1 MLSASLLVGSLL
13 AGVLTFLAPC
23 TFPLIPAYIGFI
35 TGDGKLTKI
44 QTIRNGALFVV
55 GFMGVFVT
63 LGVFASSLS
72 NLFNPDTRLLISR
85 IAGALILI
93 WGLEMIGIFKHKIF
107 QTTWTPS
114 IKGLKAGT
122 PQSSVLLGV
131 LLGIGWTPCIGP
143 ILGTILT
150 FLINKGTVL
159 DGAILMFVFSIGLA
173 IPFLLTAILLAHSRQ
188 VLQKVENSTPII
200 RIISGLFLV
209 FIGIL
214 FITNTL
220 EVLGRFIFNTLQFLN
235 YDRILDYL

>member
-1 MLSASLLVGSLL
+1 MLSISLLVGSLV

-107 QTTWTPS
+107 QTAWTPR

-131 LLGIGWTPCIGP
+131 LLGIGWTPCVGP

-150 FLINKGTVL
+150 FLINTGTVA

-173 IPFLLTAILLAHSRQ
+173 IPFLLTAILLAHGRQ

>member
-1 MLSASLLVGSLL
+1 MLSSSLLIGSLV

-35 TGDGKLTKI
+35 TGDGKLTKL
-44 QTIRNGALFVV
+44 QTIRNGLLFVV
-55 GFMGVFVT
+55 GFMGVFVV
-63 LGVFASSLS
+63 LGVFASSLAS
-72 NLFNPDTRLLISR
+72 LFTSQARLIISR
-85 IAGALILI
+85 IAGILILI

-107 QTTWTPS
+107 QTTWTPR

-122 PQSSVLLGV
+122 VQSSILLGI
-131 LLGIGWTPCIGP
+131 LLGIGWTPCVGP

-150 FLINKGTVL
+150 FLINQGTVL

-173 IPFLLTAILLAHSRQ
+173 IPFLITAILLAQGRAI
-188 VLQKVENSTPII
+188 LQKIEKLTSII
-200 RIISGLFLV
+200 RIVSGLFLV
-209 FIGIL
+209 LIGIL
-214 FITNTL
+214 FITNSL

>member
-1 MLSASLLVGSLL
+1 MLSASLLIGSFI
-13 AGVLTFLAPC
+13 AGMLTFLAPC

-55 GFMGVFVT
+55 GFMGVFIT

-93 WGLEMIGIFKHKIF
+93 WGLEMLGVFRHKIF

-131 LLGIGWTPCIGP
+131 LLGIGWTPCVGP
-143 ILGTILT
+143 ILGTIIT

-173 IPFLLTAILLAHSRQ
+173 IPFLLTAILLAHGRQ

-220 EVLGRFIFNTLQFLN
+220 EVLGSFIFNTLQLLN

>member
-1 MLSASLLVGSLL
+1 MLSTSLLVGSFI

-35 TGDGKLTKI
+35 TGDGKLTRL
-44 QTIRNGALFVV
+44 QTIRNGGLFVL
-55 GFMGVFVT
+55 GFMVIFIT
-63 LGVFASSLS
+63 LGIFASSLS

-85 IAGALILI
+85 IAGVLILI
-93 WGLEMIGIFKHKIF
+93 WGLEMIGLFRHKIF

-122 PQSSVLLGV
+122 PQSSILLGA
-131 LLGIGWTPCIGP
+131 LLGIGWTPCVGP

-150 FLINKGTVL
+150 FLINKGTVA
-159 DGAILMFVFSIGLA
+159 DGAILMFIFSIGLA
-173 IPFLLTAILLAHSRQ
+173 IPFLITAILLAQGRQ
-188 VLQKVENSTPII
+188 LLQKIENLTPII

-209 FIGIL
+209 IIGIL
-214 FITNTL
+214 FITNSL
-220 EVLGRFIFNTLQFLN
+220 EVLGRFIFKTFKFID

>member
-1 MLSASLLVGSLL
+1 MLSSSLLIGSFI

-35 TGDGKLTKI
+35 TGDGKLTKL

-55 GFMGVFVT
+55 GFMGVFVI
-63 LGVFASSLS
+63 LGVFASSLAS
-72 NLFNPDTRLLISR
+72 VFTPSVRLLISR
-85 IAGALILI
+85 IAGVFILI

-107 QTTWTPS
+107 QITWTPK

-122 PQSSVLLGV
+122 AQSSILLGV
-131 LLGIGWTPCIGP
+131 LLGIGWTPCVGP

-150 FLINKGTVL
+150 FLINQGTL
-159 DGAILMFVFSIGLA
+159 TDGAILMFVFSIGLA
-173 IPFLLTAILLAHSRQ
+173 IPFLITALLLAQGRQ
-188 VLQKVENSTPII
+188 LLQKVETATPII

-209 FIGIL
+209 IIGIL
-214 FITNTL
+214 FITNSL
-220 EVLGRFIFNTLQFLN
+220 EVIGRFVFKALDFIN

>member
-1 MLSASLLVGSLL
+1 MLSISLLVGSLV

-44 QTIRNGALFVV
+44 QTIRNGALFVL
-55 GFMGVFVT
+55 GFMGIFIT

-72 NLFNPDTRLLISR
+72 NLFNPATRAIISR
-85 IAGALILI
+85 IAGFLILI
-93 WGLEMIGIFKHKIF
+93 WGLEMIGVFRYKIF
-107 QTTWTPS
+107 QSSWTPR
-114 IKGLKAGT
+114 IKGLQAGT

-131 LLGIGWTPCIGP
+131 LLGIGWTPCVGP

-159 DGAILMFVFSIGLA
+159 DGAILMFIFSVGLA
-173 IPFLLTAILLAHSRQ
+173 IPFLLTAILLAQGRQ
-188 VLQKVENSTPII
+188 LLQKIETLTPII

-209 FIGIL
+209 LIGIL
-214 FITNTL
+214 FITNSL
-220 EVLGRFIFNTLQFLN
+220 EVLGRFIFKTLKFLD

>member
-1 MLSASLLVGSLL
+1 MSLLIGSFI
-13 AGVLTFLAPC
+13 AGMLTFLAPC

-35 TGDGKLTKI
+35 TGDGKLTKL

-55 GFMGVFVT
+55 GFMGVFIT

-85 IAGALILI
+85 IAGVLILI
-93 WGLEMIGIFKHKIF
+93 WGLEMLGVFRHKIF
-107 QTTWTPS
+107 QTTWTPR

-131 LLGIGWTPCIGP
+131 LLGIGWTPCVGP
-143 ILGTILT
+143 ILGTIIT

-173 IPFLLTAILLAHSRQ
+173 IPFLLTAILLAHGRQ
-188 VLQKVENSTPII
+188 VLQKVESSTPVI

>member
-1 MLSASLLVGSLL
+1 MSLLIGSFI
-13 AGVLTFLAPC
+13 AGMLTFLAPC

-35 TGDGKLTKI
+35 TGDGKLTKL

-55 GFMGVFVT
+55 GFMGVFIT

-93 WGLEMIGIFKHKIF
+93 WGLEMLGVFRHKIF
-107 QTTWTPS
+107 QTTWTPR

-131 LLGIGWTPCIGP
+131 LLGIGWTPCVGP
-143 ILGTILT
+143 ILGTIIT

-173 IPFLLTAILLAHSRQ
+173 IPFLLTAILLAHGRQ
-188 VLQKVENSTPII
+188 VLQKVESSTPVI

-235 YDRILDYL
+235 YNRILDYL

>member
-1 MLSASLLVGSLL
+1 MSLLIGSFI
-13 AGVLTFLAPC
+13 AGMLTFLAPC

-35 TGDGKLTKI
+35 TGDGKLTKL

-55 GFMGVFVT
+55 GFMGVFIT

-93 WGLEMIGIFKHKIF
+93 WGLEMLGVFRHKIF
-107 QTTWTPS
+107 QTTWTPR

-131 LLGIGWTPCIGP
+131 LLGIGWTPCVGP
-143 ILGTILT
+143 ILGTIIT

-173 IPFLLTAILLAHSRQ
+173 IPFLLTAILLAHGRQ
-188 VLQKVENSTPII
+188 VLQKVESSTPVI

>member
-1 MLSASLLVGSLL
+1 MLSSSLLIGSLV

-35 TGDGKLTKI
+35 TGDGKLNKI
-44 QTIRNGALFVV
+44 QTIRNGALFVL
-55 GFMGVFVT
+55 GFMGVFIT

-72 NLFNPDTRLLISR
+72 NLFNPDTRSIISR
-85 IAGALILI
+85 IAGIIILI
-93 WGLEMIGIFKHKIF
+93 WGLEMIGIFQHKIF
-107 QTTWTPS
+107 QSNWTPR

-122 PQSSVLLGV
+122 AQSSILLGV
-131 LLGIGWTPCIGP
+131 LLGIGWTPCVGP

-150 FLINKGTVL
+150 FLINQGTVL
-159 DGAILMFVFSIGLA
+159 DGAILMFIFSVGLA
-173 IPFLLTAILLAHSRQ
+173 IPFLITAILLAQGRQ
-188 VLQKVENSTPII
+188 LLQKIETATPII

-209 FIGIL
+209 LIGIL

-220 EVLGRFIFNTLQFLN
+220 EVLGRFIFNMLQFLN